1 MTKPANEIVV
11 TEIGSGFAQRI
22 EAGGHVFSADEPVS
36 AGGTDAGPDPYA
48 LLLAALGACT
58 SMTIRL
64 YVSRKKWPLERVA
77 VRLRHERV
85 YAKDCD
91 ECVENRDG
99 HVERI
104 TREIELFGPLTAEQK
119 ARLVEIA
126 ERCPVH
132 RTMAGPTKIVTRL
145 KESAG

>member
-1 MTKPANEIVV
+1 MSQSPHEVVV

-22 EAGGHVFSADEPVS
+22 EAGRHVLIADEPVAS
-36 AGGTDAGPDPYA
+36 GGTDSGPDPYA

-58 SMTIRL
+58 SMTLRL
-64 YVSRKKWPLERVA
+64 YASKKAWPLEAVE

-85 YAKDCD
+85 YAKDCED
-91 ECVENRDG
+91 CVEKRDG

-104 TREIELFGPLTAEQK
+104 TRELALSGPLTEEQK

-132 RTMAGPTKIVTRL
+132 RTLTAALEIVTKL
-145 KESAG
+145 VPA